1 MRSLK
6 FTKKRNIKIRKQT
19 KKIKGG
25 VLTKKEKSRFIQTYR
40 NQQNFIEPFVET
52 IEAIRIGKINKD
64 NGAIENGVRN
74 IEELFNND
82 YLNKYINA
90 LIPIRFNRVPAL
102 KPKYE
107 PDENEFV
114 PLSNKQKKKM
124 IVNYISPLSVIF
136 DHIPKKYHER
146 LLDAFIKSGGNI
158 NLRSSAGKN
167 KETSL
172 SNEISKNNGYSIN
185 LLLKRNAD
193 TLNLSKEDS
202 EKLVEILKI
211 LDVNVPEQE
220 MEMIEDVEE
229 EMKVEEVQEEVAEP
243 EMDIETEN
251 KEEIRKEELDI
262 VLEPVSVINKE
273 EEEEII
279 ENKNEIENIL
289 EVSEPKRELLNVNL
303 FNINEYATDKVPSY
317 WLPIFGSEQQMVG
330 LKNRIMS
337 ILVQDD
343 LQKSLSKTKWI
354 SCDIVERLF
363 PSYFVNLLV
372 HSQVKQRD
380 NNVNQR
386 SLVNDDYNEYML
398 LCLFLLLLGIISEKM
413 SGQNYNFIFKGGKA
427 IQLVLS
433 QILGAEKYI
442 SEDIDI
448 LIVPQNGTPYDRG
461 SIINLGKNLAHL
473 LKWFVSFPSIS
484 TITPV
489 NLSIKDAIITNIN
502 DNVVKLALFKIT
514 GPKVL
519 IDIGIHDIPENVRIF
534 FENPQN
540 FSFYIKE
547 LGDNALYKC
556 PKFDAIVNEK
566 LFYFIKYLDFYNK
579 FAKNIP
585 VNAPEMMNVRD
596 PMSGMRVSDFY
607 MQKFGKAL
615 KALFSEKL
623 KEDSQYSKMN
633 EFQKKFQRRTIAQ
646 IYLNNM
652 GIDKE
657 ISKQVL
663 SILGI

>member
-6 FTKKRNIKIRKQT
+6 SVNKRNVKNRKQT
-19 KKIKGG
+19 KKMKGG
-25 VLTKKEKSRFIQTYR
+25 ILTKKEKSRFIQTYR
-40 NQQNFIEPFVET
+40 NRQNFIEPFIEN
-52 IEAIRIGKINKD
+52 IEAIRIGKINSDKVK
-64 NGAIENGVRN
+64 IENGVNN
-74 IEELFNND
+74 IEELFNDD
-82 YLNKYINA
+82 YLNKYINS

-102 KPKYE
+102 KEKYDPE
-107 PDENEFV
+107 DDMDIMS
-114 PLSNKQKKKM
+114 LSNKQKKKM
-124 IVNYISPLSVIF
+124 IVNYISPLSVIL
-136 DHIPKKYHER
+136 DHIPKKYYTR
-146 LLDAFIKSGGNI
+146 LLDAFIRAGGNI

-167 KETSL
+167 KETAL
-172 SNEISKNNGYSIN
+172 SNEIRKNNGYNIK
-185 LLLKRNAD
+185 LLLNNGAD
-193 TLNLSKEDS
+193 ALNLSKEDS
-202 EKLVEILKI
+202 EKLVELVKNLDEEEMSEVSELEIL
-211 LDVNVPEQE
+211 PEE
-220 MEMIEDVEE
+220 TKEDVEE
-229 EMKVEEVQEEVAEP
+229 EEIILPVQE
-243 EMDIETEN
+243 
-251 KEEIRKEELDI
+251 KEETRKEELDI
-262 VLEPVSVINKE
+262 ISEPVLIVNKE
-273 EEEEII
+273 EEEEMI
-279 ENKNEIENIL
+279 ENKNDIENML
-289 EVSEPKRELLNVNL
+289 EVSAPKRELLNVNS
-303 FNINEYATDKVPSY
+303 FNINEYLPDKVPSY
-317 WLPIFGSEQQMVG
+317 WLPVFGDEQQMIV

-337 ILVQDD
+337 VLVQDD
-343 LQKSLSKTKWI
+343 LQKSLTKNGWI
-354 SCDIVERLF
+354 SCNIVERLF

-386 SLVNDDYNEYML
+386 SIVNDDYNEYML

-433 QILGAEKYI
+433 QIVGAEKYI

-448 LIVPQNGTPYDRG
+448 LIVPQNGTQYDRE

-473 LKWFVSFPSIS
+473 LKWFVSFPTIS

-540 FSFYIKE
+540 FNFYIKE
-547 LGDNALYKC
+547 LGENALYKC

-596 PMSGMRVSDFY
+596 PMSGMRMSEYY

-623 KEDSQYSKMN
+623 KEDSQYNRMN
-633 EFQKKFQRRTIAQ
+633 EFQKKFQRRTIAE

-652 GIDKE
+652 GIDKD

-663 SILGI
+663 SMLGI